1 MAMPTS
7 HDAPP
12 DDGSPDDA
20 RGPGVAPDDQE
31 VEAEAI
37 GVGRSIAEW
46 VAVIAGAVL
55 IALVVKTFLIQAF
68 FIPSGS
74 MEPTL
79 FENDRVLVNKVSYRL
94 HDIRR
99 GDVVVFESPAY
110 QPGAEVK
117 DLIKRVVALPGEK
130 IAFDKGT
137 VMINGAPLDE
147 PYLPDGTQTREAARD
162 LAWQGQQCTVTIP
175 CTIPAGSIWVMGD
188 NRSNSQDSRYIGP
201 IDDDLVV
208 GRAFVIV
215 WPLSRVGGL

>member
-7 HDAPP
+7 HDVPP
-12 DDGSPDDA
+12 DDGSPDD
-20 RGPGVAPDDQE
+20 GPGPVAPPASQE

-46 VAVIAGAVL
+46 VGVIAGAVL

-79 FENDRVLVNKVSYRL
+79 YENDRVLVNKVSYRL

-99 GDVVVFESPAY
+99 SDVVVFESPAY
-110 QPGAEVK
+110 QPGSQVK

-130 IAFDKGT
+130 VAFDKGA
-137 VMINGAPLDE
+137 VL
-147 PYLPDGTQTREAARD
+147 
-162 LAWQGQQCTVTIP
+162 
-175 CTIPAGSIWVMGD
+175 
-188 NRSNSQDSRYIGP
+188 
-201 IDDDLVV
+201 
-208 GRAFVIV
+208 
-215 WPLSRVGGL
+215 